1 MFFFLLV
8 AKATS
13 KNQQYSED
21 EKHAALAFVNG
32 RNADS
37 AGEKLLHEMEI
48 LNWKEIQLNKESE
61 IGETDKQSNPIL
73 AAAFERAKQEGFSV
87 VIYKDV
93 IK

>member
-1 MFFFLLV
+1 MFIFLLV

-13 KNQQYSED
+13 ENQQYSEN

-32 RNADS
+32 HNAAS
-37 AGEKLLHEMEI
+37 ARQKLIQEMEV

-61 IGETDKQSNPIL
+61 IGETEKQTNPIL
-73 AAAFERAKQEGFSV
+73 ADAFEHAKKEGFSV
-87 VIYKDV
+87 VIYEDA